1 MSPDIIV
8 PPLLTIAVLLGISQ
22 RESRRL
28 RRWSPTVSEAMRNCG
43 PRCVALETTAPLRSK
58 YPSLSNVSTEGKAL
72 RGCYV

>member
-1 MSPDIIV
+1 MSPVIIV

-28 RRWSPTVSEAMRNCG
+28 RRWSPTVSEAMRSCG
-43 PRCVALETTAPLRSK
+43 PRRVALETAPLRSK

-72 RGCYV
+72 GAYYV